1 MPARTKRDEARERL
15 SRTFFAALDRII
27 PADESVPL
35 RGSTFRDW
43 EEQVEAIRRAVLPVV
58 LEERAA
64 LDDSARVESGGRC
77 PSCGSDRVYLEKQ
90 ETAGEVL
97 GPHGPV
103 VVRRQHCRC
112 RSCGRSF
119 SPSGA

>member
-1 MPARTKRDEARERL
+1 MPARSSRQEARARAMAVFKE
-15 SRTFFAALDRII
+15 SLDRVI
-27 PADESVPL
+27 PEDESVPL
-35 RGSTFRDW
+35 KGSTFRDW
-43 EEQVEAIRRAVLPVV
+43 EDQVEAIRRAVLPTV

-64 LDDSARVESGGRC
+64 LEDNARVEDGGRC
-77 PSCGSDRVYLEKQ
+77 PSCGSDRVYLEKG

-103 VVRRQHCRC
+103 VVHKQHCRC